1 MNQEHQLLETK
12 LLEIRNLLLELEFLK
27 NDILMLS
34 DESQEYVELLV
45 KKSKFLY
52 RLYLNYMKLIT
63 IDLYKLID
71 QKESYNVYSLI
82 NFCKTNISKIQWS
95 REITLAELNQL
106 ESQVNSVSQHFETI
120 CLLRNKLYAHNDKN
134 KSKFEYK
141 ITLDDFW
148 LVIKVLQDVFSKLN
162 LRFDNNQWI
171 FSIQYNRP
179 QEIKNAFKYKKTVE
193 LYFEHAVAQTDL
205 DIKKFRKIMLS

>member
-1 MNQEHQLLETK
+1 MNQENQLLETK

-34 DESQEYVELLV
+34 DEKEEYVEMMV
-45 KKSKFLY
+45 KKSRFLY

-63 IDLYKLID
+63 IDLYKLTN
-71 QKESYNVYSLI
+71 QKEAYNLYSLI

-95 REITLAELNQL
+95 HKITLKELEKMENDID
-106 ESQVNSVSQHFETI
+106 SVSHHFEAI
-120 CLLRNKLYAHNDKN
+120 GLLRNKIYAHNDKN
-134 KSKFEYK
+134 KSKYEYK
-141 ITLDDFW
+141 ISLTDFW
-148 LVIKVLQDVFSKLN
+148 HIIKVLQDVFSKLN

-171 FSIQYNRP
+171 FNIQYRRP
-179 QEIKNAFKYKKTVE
+179 QEIKNAFKYIKTVE
-193 LYFEHAVAQTDL
+193 LYFEHAVEQSDL